1 MSYFKNNLYLCRSY
15 VTINQLSMKQFFKMT
30 LATVCGIAIFLLI
43 TGFFLV
49 ISLAGMLASDS
60 ASTKVKENSV
70 FVIKLNGTISERAE
84 DDSPLNALMG
94 MGDMSD
100 MGLDDLIAS
109 IRKAK
114 DNDDIK
120 GIYLEGGA
128 LSFDAPA
135 TAQQLRDALKDFKQS
150 GKWIVAYADQ
160 YYQATYYVASVADNI
175 YLNDHG
181 AIDFKGL
188 GGKGE
193 YMKGLYDK
201 LGIKYQVA
209 KVGKYK
215 SYVESN
221 TLTGMSNYDREQ
233 REAYLNG
240 IWNYWVKE
248 IAEGRKAKVEDLNQ
262 LANDSI
268 MAFANT
274 KDYVTAK
281 LIDKIL
287 FPEEIKAEI
296 KNRLKLGKD
305 DEIPQ
310 LTLSDMLN
318 VKSKKE
324 KEGDKIAI
332 YYAYGSIVDSETMNL
347 LQGGGHSIVGRS
359 TAEDLRKLADDDDV
373 KAVVFRVNS
382 GGGSA
387 VASEQI
393 RHALK
398 LLKAKKPLVVSMGG
412 MAASGGYWISSPA
425 NYIFAEP
432 TTITGS
438 IGIFGLIPNFSGLV
452 TDKLGVTFD
461 GVTTH
466 KFTDYEQDLILGK
479 NTDEVMKHMQT
490 FIEQGYQDF
499 LNIVSE
505 GRGMKPAQVDSIG
518 QGRVWLATDALN
530 IKLVDKLGSLDDAVK
545 KAAELAKLKDYYSE
559 AYPDKGSWLDSFMP
573 KEDKGT
579 YLDSKLQ
586 EELKALLGDLYEP
599 LMEIRQT
606 VKDGSHI
613 QARIL
618 DDVRVK

>member
-1 MSYFKNNLYLCRSY
+1 
-15 VTINQLSMKQFFKMT
+15 MKQFFKMT
-30 LATVCGIAIFLLI
+30 LATICGIAIFLVI
-43 TGFFLV
+43 TGLFFV
-49 ISLAGMLASDS
+49 ISLVGMIASDS
-60 ASTKVKENSV
+60 ASTKVKDNSV

-84 DDSPLNALMG
+84 EGTPFDALLG
-94 MGDMSD
+94 LGDMSA
-100 MGLDDLIAS
+100 MGLDELIAS

-114 DNDDIK
+114 NNDDIK
-120 GIYLEGGA
+120 GIYLEGGV

-135 TAQQLRDALKDFKQS
+135 TAQQLRDALKDFKKS

-160 YYQATYYVASVADNI
+160 YYQASYYVASVADNI

-181 AIDFKGL
+181 DIDFKGL

-193 YMKGLYDK
+193 YYKGLYDK
-201 LGIKYQVA
+201 LGIKYMVA

-215 SYVESN
+215 SYVERN
-221 TLTGMSNYDREQ
+221 TLTGMSDYDREQ
-233 REAYLNG
+233 RSAYLNG
-240 IWNYWVKE
+240 IWNYWLKE
-248 IAEGRKAKVEDLNQ
+248 MAEGRKVKVEDLNQ

-268 MAFANT
+268 MAFADT
-274 KDYVTAK
+274 KDYVKAK
-281 LIDKIL
+281 LVDKIL

-296 KNRLKLGKD
+296 KKRLKIDED
-305 DEIPQ
+305 DDINQ
-310 LTLSDMLN
+310 LSLSDMLN
-318 VKSKKE
+318 VKSKE
-324 KEGDKIAI
+324 KKDGEKIAV

-347 LQGGGHSIVGRS
+347 LDGGGHCIVGKS

-393 RHALK
+393 RHAIK
-398 LLKAKKPLVVSMGG
+398 LLKEKKPVVVSMGG

-461 GVTTH
+461 GVTTN
-466 KFTDYEQDLILGK
+466 KFTDYETDLILGK
-479 NTDEVMKHMQT
+479 DPNEIMQHMQT
-490 FIEQGYQDF
+490 YINQGYQNF
-499 LNIVSE
+499 LDIVSE
-505 GRGMKPAQVDSIG
+505 GRGIKPAMVDSIG

-545 KAAELAKLKDYYSE
+545 KAAELAKLDEYHTT
-559 AYPDKGSWLDSFMP
+559 AYPNKGSWMDQFIP

-586 EELKALLGDLYEP
+586 AEIKALLGDLYEP
-599 LMEIRQT
+599 LMQIRNDI
-606 VKDGSHI
+606 KNNSRI
-613 QARIL
+613 QARML
-618 DDVRVK
+618 DDVRIK

>member
-1 MSYFKNNLYLCRSY
+1 
-15 VTINQLSMKQFFKMT
+15 MKQFFKMT
-30 LATVCGIAIFLLI
+30 LATICGIAIFLVI
-43 TGFFLV
+43 TGLFFV
-49 ISLAGMLASDS
+49 ISLVGMIASDS
-60 ASTKVKENSV
+60 ASTKVKDNSV

-84 DDSPLNALMG
+84 EGTPFDALLG
-94 MGDMSD
+94 LGDMSA
-100 MGLDDLIAS
+100 MGLDELIAS

-120 GIYLEGGA
+120 GIYLEGGV

-135 TAQQLRDALKDFKQS
+135 TAQQLRDALKDFKKS

-160 YYQATYYVASVADNI
+160 YFQASYYVASVADNI

-193 YMKGLYDK
+193 YYKGLYDK
-201 LGIKYQVA
+201 LGIKYMVA

-215 SYVESN
+215 SYVERN
-221 TLTGMSNYDREQ
+221 TLTGMSDYDREQ
-233 REAYLNG
+233 RSAYLNG
-240 IWNYWVKE
+240 IWNYWLKE
-248 IAEGRKAKVEDLNQ
+248 MAEGRKVKAEDLNQ

-268 MAFANT
+268 MAFADT
-274 KDYVTAK
+274 KDYVKAK
-281 LIDKIL
+281 LVDKIL

-296 KNRLKLGKD
+296 KKRLKIDEND
-305 DEIPQ
+305 DINQ
-310 LTLSDMLN
+310 LSLSDMLN
-318 VKSKKE
+318 VKSKE
-324 KEGDKIAI
+324 KKDGEKIAV

-347 LQGGGHSIVGRS
+347 LDGGGHCIVGKS

-393 RHALK
+393 RHAIK
-398 LLKAKKPLVVSMGG
+398 LLKEKKPVVVSMGG

-461 GVTTH
+461 GVTTN
-466 KFTDYEQDLILGK
+466 KFTDYENDLILGK
-479 NTDEVMKHMQT
+479 DPNEIMQHMQT
-490 FIEQGYQDF
+490 YINQGYQNF
-499 LNIVSE
+499 LDIVSE
-505 GRGMKPAQVDSIG
+505 GRGIKPAMVDSIG

-545 KAAELAKLKDYYSE
+545 KAAELAKLDEYHTT
-559 AYPDKGSWLDSFMP
+559 AYPNKGSWMDQFMP

-586 EELKALLGDLYEP
+586 AEIKALLGDLYEP
-599 LMEIRQT
+599 LMQIRNDI
-606 VKDGSHI
+606 KNNSRI
-613 QARIL
+613 QARML

>member
-1 MSYFKNNLYLCRSY
+1 
-15 VTINQLSMKQFFKMT
+15 MKQFFKMT
-30 LATVCGIAIFLLI
+30 LATICGIVIFTLI
-43 TGFFLV
+43 VGFFLV
-49 ISLAGMLASDS
+49 ISLLGMVASDS

-70 FVIKLNGTISERAE
+70 FVLKLNGTISERSE
-84 DDSPLNALMG
+84 EGSPLDTALG
-94 MGDMSD
+94 LNDMD
-100 MGLDDLIAS
+100 GIGLDDVITA

-114 DNDDIK
+114 DHEDIK

-128 LSFDAPA
+128 LGFDAPA
-135 TAQQLRDALKDFKQS
+135 TAQQMRDALKDFKKS

-160 YYQATYYVASVADNI
+160 YYQTSYYLASVADNI

-181 AIDFKGL
+181 VIEFKGL

-193 YMKGLYDK
+193 YYKGLFDK

-221 TLTGMSNYDREQ
+221 TQTGMSEYDREQ
-233 REAYLNG
+233 REAMYGG
-240 IWNYWVKE
+240 IWNYWLKE
-248 IAEGRKAKVEDLNQ
+248 MAESRKVTAEGLNK

-274 KDYVTAK
+274 KDYVKAK
-281 LIDKIL
+281 LIDKVM
-287 FPEEIKAEI
+287 FPEELKAEI
-296 KNRLKLGKD
+296 KNRLKLDKD
-305 DEIPQ
+305 DDINQ

-318 VKSKKE
+318 VKSEKN
-324 KEGDKIAI
+324 KEGEKIAI
-332 YYAYGSIVDSETMNL
+332 YYAYGSIVDSEALNL
-347 LQGGGHSIVGRS
+347 LNGGGHSIVGKS

-398 LLKAKKPLVVSMGG
+398 LVKAKKPVVVSMGG

-425 NYIFAEP
+425 SYIFAEP
-432 TTITGS
+432 TTVTGS
-438 IGIFGLIPNFSGLV
+438 IGIFGLVPNFSGLV

-461 GVTTH
+461 GVTTN
-466 KFTDYEQDLILGK
+466 KYTDYDTDLVIGK
-479 NTDEVMKHMQT
+479 DNTEIMKYLQT
-490 FIEQGYQDF
+490 YIDQGYQEF
-499 LNIVSE
+499 LDVVSE
-505 GRGMKPAQVDSIG
+505 GRGMKPAQVDSIA
-518 QGRVWLATDALN
+518 QGRVWLASDALK

-545 KAAELAKLKDYYSE
+545 KAAELAKLKEYHT
-559 AYPDKGSWLDSFMP
+559 ANYPAKGDWMDMFLPKESKGS
-573 KEDKGT
+573 
-579 YLDSKLQ
+579 YLDSKIQ

-606 VKDGSHI
+606 VKDGSRI
-613 QARIL
+613 QARML
-618 DDVRVK
+618 EDMRVK

>member
-1 MSYFKNNLYLCRSY
+1 
-15 VTINQLSMKQFFKMT
+15 MKQFFKMT
-30 LATVCGIAIFLLI
+30 LATICGIVIFTLI
-43 TGFFLV
+43 VGFFLV
-49 ISLAGMLASDS
+49 ISLLGMVASDS

-70 FVIKLNGTISERAE
+70 FVLKLNGTISERSE
-84 DDSPLNALMG
+84 EGSPLDAALG
-94 MGDMSD
+94 LNDMD
-100 MGLDDLIAS
+100 AIGLDDVITA

-114 DNDDIK
+114 DHEDIK

-128 LSFDAPA
+128 LGFDAPA
-135 TAQQLRDALKDFKQS
+135 TAQQMRDALKDFKKS

-160 YYQATYYVASVADNI
+160 YYQTSYYLASVADNI

-181 AIDFKGL
+181 VIEFKGL

-193 YMKGLYDK
+193 YYKGLFDK

-221 TLTGMSNYDREQ
+221 TQTGMSEYDREQ
-233 REAYLNG
+233 REAMYGG
-240 IWNYWVKE
+240 IWNYWLKE
-248 IAEGRKAKVEDLNQ
+248 MAESRKVTAEGLNK

-274 KDYVTAK
+274 KDYVKAK
-281 LIDKIL
+281 LIDKVM
-287 FPEEIKAEI
+287 FPEELKAEI
-296 KNRLKLGKD
+296 KNRLKIDKD
-305 DEIPQ
+305 DDINQ

-318 VKSKKE
+318 VKSEKN
-324 KEGDKIAI
+324 KEGEKIAV
-332 YYAYGSIVDSETMNL
+332 YYAYGSIVDSEALNL
-347 LQGGGHSIVGRS
+347 LNGGGHSIVGKS

-398 LLKAKKPLVVSMGG
+398 LVKAKKPVVVSMGG

-425 NYIFAEP
+425 SYIFAEP
-432 TTITGS
+432 TTVTGS
-438 IGIFGLIPNFSGLV
+438 IGIFGLVPNFSGLV

-461 GVTTH
+461 GVTTN
-466 KFTDYEQDLILGK
+466 KYTDYDTDLVLGK
-479 NTDEVMKHMQT
+479 DNTEIMKYLQT
-490 FIEQGYQDF
+490 YIDQGYQEF
-499 LNIVSE
+499 LDVVSE
-505 GRGMKPAQVDSIG
+505 GRGMKPAQVDSIA
-518 QGRVWLATDALN
+518 QGRVWLASDALK

-545 KAAELAKLKDYYSE
+545 KAAELAKLKEYHT
-559 AYPDKGSWLDSFMP
+559 ANYPAKGDWMDMFLPKESKGS
-573 KEDKGT
+573 
-579 YLDSKLQ
+579 YLDSKIQ

-606 VKDGSHI
+606 VKDGSRI
-613 QARIL
+613 QARML
-618 DDVRVK
+618 EDMRVK